1 MRQKL
6 ALLFFIIVLALCGLA
21 TVIVVRAFKTH
32 EEYSRKALTQ
42 LSYQDT
48 TIPAKS
54 GNILDRNG
62 NIVATSE
69 KVYILILDPSVLYEA
84 EELNKGTVD
93 ATIQAAVECFGL
105 DEAQLRQAFEENKD
119 KAYVRF
125 GGKTEL
131 TQEQVDAFEQKKE
144 EMDDSATT
152 ARIRRRRI
160 LRKDYMD

>member
-1 MRQKL
+1 MSMYDRMPKSQKNKQTKYIKPYMRQKL
-6 ALLFFIIVLALCGLA
+6 ALLFLIIVLALCGLA

-32 EEYSRKALTQ
+32 EVYSRKALTQ

-93 ATIQAAVECFGL
+93 ATIQAAAE
-105 DEAQLRQAFEENKD
+105 
-119 KAYVRF
+119 
-125 GGKTEL
+125 
-131 TQEQVDAFEQKKE
+131 
-144 EMDDSATT
+144 
-152 ARIRRRRI
+152 
-160 LRKDYMD
+160 